1 MCLKP
6 KIACLPELVSVL
18 ASVLYIISCFFLS
31 WQCLQGWFEENPK
44 ALLTAKDSQ
53 GNTLAHLAA
62 VSGNTEVF
70 QVKHL
75 WKLIFFDYYAKR
87 WQGTLEI
94 KGAHD

>member
-18 ASVLYIISCFFLS
+18 ASVLYNYFFLS

-44 ALLTAKDSQ
+44 ALLAAKDSQ
-53 GNTLAHLAA
+53 GNTIAHLVAA
-62 VSGNTEVF
+62 SGNTEVF
-70 QVKHL
+70 EVKHL

-87 WQGTLEI
+87 WRRTVEI
-94 KGAHD
+94 KGARD